1 MAGRQRDGLLA
12 NLRVYL
18 CTPADAECICSA
30 RVPTSRPWSP
40 SEVHSPPWFA
50 RHERMQRPQA
60 PPKRPDFV
68 AVRGAAATS
77 RRNPLHPLDSET
89 GQCIPCARLVSG
101 GVMKCVACGA
111 GMRLMQVET
120 DTVTVCG
127 IERHIFRCSACPQG
141 AQRLMFN
148 RARMSSINLPD
159 AAAARPEPPA
169 IKLQAARVAP
179 PSGWT
184 KAIEKLSSRQ
194 TALKE
199 RKPTDRIS
207 NRLSAL
213 KATKSAPIALRTK
226 PAAAR
231 SSTWTNAIEKL
242 RRRQIVLERT
252 ATARTNGTAGA
263 FNRMWDDLRR
273 DATMGAQ
280 LALPTRPEPH
290 EF

>member
-1 MAGRQRDGLLA
+1 
-12 NLRVYL
+12 
-18 CTPADAECICSA
+18 
-30 RVPTSRPWSP
+30 
-40 SEVHSPPWFA
+40 
-50 RHERMQRPQA
+50 
-60 PPKRPDFV
+60 
-68 AVRGAAATS
+68 
-77 RRNPLHPLDSET
+77 
-89 GQCIPCARLVSG
+89 
-101 GVMKCVACGA
+101 MKCVACGA

-120 DTVTVCG
+120 DTVAVCG

-148 RARMSSINLPD
+148 RARMSSIHLPD
-159 AAAARPEPPA
+159 AAAVRPEPPA
-169 IKLQAARVAP
+169 IKLQAAHVAP
-179 PSGWT
+179 PSGGWT
-184 KAIEKLSSRQ
+184 RAIEKLSSRQ

-199 RKPTDRIS
+199 RKPADRIS
-207 NRLSAL
+207 KRLSAL

-226 PAAAR
+226 PAAAK

-252 ATARTNGTAGA
+252 TTARATGTAGA

-273 DATMGAQ
+273 DATTGAQ

>member
-1 MAGRQRDGLLA
+1 
-12 NLRVYL
+12 
-18 CTPADAECICSA
+18 
-30 RVPTSRPWSP
+30 
-40 SEVHSPPWFA
+40 
-50 RHERMQRPQA
+50 
-60 PPKRPDFV
+60 
-68 AVRGAAATS
+68 
-77 RRNPLHPLDSET
+77 
-89 GQCIPCARLVSG
+89 
-101 GVMKCVACGA
+101 MKCVACGA

-120 DTVTVCG
+120 DTVAVCG

-148 RARMSSINLPD
+148 RARMSSIHLPD

-169 IKLQAARVAP
+169 IKLQAAHIAP
-179 PSGWT
+179 PSGGWT
-184 KAIEKLSSRQ
+184 RAIEKLSSRQ
-194 TALKE
+194 TALK
-199 RKPTDRIS
+199 
-207 NRLSAL
+207 
-213 KATKSAPIALRTK
+213 ATKSAPIALRIK
-226 PAAAR
+226 PAAAK

-252 ATARTNGTAGA
+252 ATARATGTAGA

>member
-1 MAGRQRDGLLA
+1 
-12 NLRVYL
+12 
-18 CTPADAECICSA
+18 
-30 RVPTSRPWSP
+30 
-40 SEVHSPPWFA
+40 
-50 RHERMQRPQA
+50 
-60 PPKRPDFV
+60 
-68 AVRGAAATS
+68 
-77 RRNPLHPLDSET
+77 
-89 GQCIPCARLVSG
+89 
-101 GVMKCVACGA
+101 MKCVACGA

-120 DTVTVCG
+120 DTVAVCG

-148 RARMSSINLPD
+148 RARMSSIHLPD

-169 IKLQAARVAP
+169 IKLQAAHVAP
-179 PSGWT
+179 PSGGWT
-184 KAIEKLSSRQ
+184 RAIEKLSSRQ

-213 KATKSAPIALRTK
+213 KATKIALRTK
-226 PAAAR
+226 PAAAK
-231 SSTWTNAIEKL
+231 SSTWTKATEKL

-280 LALPTRPEPH
+280 LALPPRPEPH

>member
-1 MAGRQRDGLLA
+1 
-12 NLRVYL
+12 
-18 CTPADAECICSA
+18 
-30 RVPTSRPWSP
+30 
-40 SEVHSPPWFA
+40 
-50 RHERMQRPQA
+50 MQRPQA

-77 RRNPLHPLDSET
+77 LRNPLPPLDSVS

-120 DTVTVCG
+120 DTVVVCG
-127 IERHIFRCSACPQG
+127 IERHIFRCSACPQR

-148 RARMSSINLPD
+148 RARMSSIHLPD
-159 AAAARPEPPA
+159 AAAVRPEPPA
-169 IKLQAARVAP
+169 IKLQAAHVAP
-179 PSGWT
+179 PSGGWT
-184 KAIEKLSSRQ
+184 RAIEKLSSRQ

-199 RKPTDRIS
+199 RKPADRRS

-213 KATKSAPIALRTK
+213 KPPNGTPIALR
-226 PAAAR
+226 PRSAAAQ
-231 SSTWTNAIEKL
+231 SSTWSNAVEKL

-252 ATARTNGTAGA
+252 ATGRTAGTAGA

-273 DATMGAQ
+273 DASMGARP
-280 LALPTRPEPH
+280 ALPTRPEPH

>member
-1 MAGRQRDGLLA
+1 
-12 NLRVYL
+12 
-18 CTPADAECICSA
+18 
-30 RVPTSRPWSP
+30 
-40 SEVHSPPWFA
+40 
-50 RHERMQRPQA
+50 
-60 PPKRPDFV
+60 
-68 AVRGAAATS
+68 
-77 RRNPLHPLDSET
+77 
-89 GQCIPCARLVSG
+89 
-101 GVMKCVACGA
+101 MKCVACGA

-120 DTVTVCG
+120 DTVAGCG
-127 IERHIFRCSACPQG
+127 LERHIFRCSACPQG

-148 RARMSSINLPD
+148 RARMSSIHLPD

-169 IKLQAARVAP
+169 IKLQAAHVAH
-179 PSGWT
+179 PSGGWT
-184 KAIEKLSSRQ
+184 RAIEKLSSRQ

-213 KATKSAPIALRTK
+213 KATKSAPIALRIK
-226 PAAAR
+226 PAAAK

-252 ATARTNGTAGA
+252 ATARATGAAGA